1 MAQAAVYEAK
11 KALRRELKK
20 RISAMT
26 NETKEKESRVIAEKV
41 LVVLSC
47 VLGVW
52 VKAGVCLCAIIT
64 KSWPFNQ
71 SGFISGVTPSK

>member
-26 NETKEKESRVIAEKV
+26 SETKEKESRVIAEKV
-41 LVVLSC
+41 LVLLSC

-52 VKAGVCLCAIIT
+52 VKAGLCFVLIT